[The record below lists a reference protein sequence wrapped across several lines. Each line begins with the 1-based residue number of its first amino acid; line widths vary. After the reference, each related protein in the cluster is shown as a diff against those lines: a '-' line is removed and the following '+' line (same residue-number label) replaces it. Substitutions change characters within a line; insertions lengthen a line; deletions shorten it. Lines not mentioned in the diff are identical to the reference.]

1 MEMPNLDKLYQT
13 FLSNERTMAEAFGV
27 SHLYYLK
34 RIHENQFPFSLLP
47 GVTTLATC
55 IRSLE
60 AYLNGDHEV
69 SLPSQKTFHSIT
81 AFFKEAYQLSS
92 IDVIHDNTLL
102 ESSMKDI
109 MACQGLSE
117 LKKREIKPMPKDWFT
132 GRYYCY
138 YEHYSAAKDSSDA
151 SYPFNVKGGIL
162 NVSCS
167 REQLYKSIFMVGFS
181 SKEAMDSAFHAPFM
195 SNSDDVSFHASYKEY
210 LKKRPDLDRALSF
223 WTGYIKEKHNQT
235 QGDFNRWPTGKVD
248 IDEQELM
255 LSLFK
260 YPGTKYDHCQ
270 GGTGIMLLIKK
281 DTLQSS
287 KLLLSKT
294 SLDWDTVSRFF
305 QKRHVRSSISRQDD
319 RDFLDIIHFTE
330 NELHSKR

>member
-109 MACQGLSE
+109 MASQGLSE
-117 LKKREIKPMPKDWFT
+117 LCFL
-132 GRYYCY
+132 
-138 YEHYSAAKDSSDA
+138 
-151 SYPFNVKGGIL
+151 PF
-162 NVSCS
+162 
-167 REQLYKSIFMVGFS
+167 
-181 SKEAMDSAFHAPFM
+181 
-195 SNSDDVSFHASYKEY
+195 
-210 LKKRPDLDRALSF
+210 
-223 WTGYIKEKHNQT
+223 
-235 QGDFNRWPTGKVD
+235 
-248 IDEQELM
+248 
-255 LSLFK
+255 
-260 YPGTKYDHCQ
+260 
-270 GGTGIMLLIKK
+270 
-281 DTLQSS
+281 
-287 KLLLSKT
+287 
-294 SLDWDTVSRFF
+294 
-305 QKRHVRSSISRQDD
+305 
-319 RDFLDIIHFTE
+319 
-330 NELHSKR
+330 